1 MIHALLAAIAVAAP
15 AKPLQVGVTLHPYYS
30 WVSNVVQG
38 TPVKVIPILP
48 GEIDAG
54 NYQPGPREVATLQT
68 LDALVVNGIGHDD
81 FVPEM
86 VKASGNTH
94 LTLIKV
100 NDGTPLMPGAHGEAV
115 NSHTFL
121 SFTNAIQQTYLIARL
136 LGTLRPELADTF
148 MDNAHAYA
156 RRLRAIKA
164 AAAAKL
170 VNPKVTRVV
179 TVHDGYSYLMQEL
192 GIEIAGVVQ
201 PSHGL
206 TPSAAELQ
214 QMIDLMKREKLQVV
228 LTEESFPAPLLKTL
242 QDATG
247 ARVFII
253 SHVATGTYAPDEFEK
268 AMQKN
273 VDTLVLALAGP
284 GPEKH

>member
-1 MIHALLAAIAVAAP
+1 MIHALLAVIAVAAP

-54 NYQPGPREVATLQT
+54 NYQPSPRDVATLQT

-81 FVPEM
+81 FMPEM
-86 VKASGNTH
+86 VKASGNAR
-94 LTLIKV
+94 LTLIQV
-100 NDGTPLMPGAHGEAV
+100 NDGTPLMKGAHGEAV

-121 SFTNAIQQTYLIARL
+121 SFTNAIQQTYLIART

-148 MDNAHAYA
+148 MNNAHAYA

-164 AAAAKL
+164 SAATKL

-179 TVHDGYSYLMQEL
+179 TVHDGYSYLMQEF

-206 TPSAAELQ
+206 APSAAELQ

-228 LTEESFPAPLLKTL
+228 LAEESFPTPLLKTL

-273 VDTLVLALAGP
+273 VDTLVQALAGP
-284 GPEKH
+284 EKH